1 MFAWV
6 AGWKYMWLFIAG
18 ASASGQVAASAAVVT
33 RLSAWPWASFASV
46 FALAGA
52 IR

>member
-1 MFAWV
+1 MRS
-6 AGWKYMWLFIAG
+6 FIAG
-18 ASASGQVAASAAVVT
+18 ATSTGIPSGPPAASAAVVT
-33 RLSAWPWASFASV
+33 SESAWPPASLAIV

>member
-1 MFAWV
+1 MRS
-6 AGWKYMWLFIAG
+6 FIAG
-18 ASASGQVAASAAVVT
+18 ATTTGQPAASAAVVT
-33 RLSAWPWASFASV
+33 RLSASPFASLASV